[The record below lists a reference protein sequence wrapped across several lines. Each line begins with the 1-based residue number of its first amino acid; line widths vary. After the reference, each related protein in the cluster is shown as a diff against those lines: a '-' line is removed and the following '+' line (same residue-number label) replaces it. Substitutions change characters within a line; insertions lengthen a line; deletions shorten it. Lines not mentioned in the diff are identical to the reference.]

1 MRFNTRSRWNTRRLR
16 CDWTDYA
23 PQWVSF
29 PWRAEDVMRWTLG
42 YVRGGYGS
50 VDGYLDRIGFDAD
63 ARRGLARA
71 LCE

>member
-1 MRFNTRSRWNTRRLR
+1 
-16 CDWTDYA
+16 
-23 PQWVSF
+23 
-29 PWRAEDVMRWTLG
+29 
-42 YVRGGYGS
+42 